1 MIIYLVCCCYTCFV
15 ILKKKEDWLEVFFNF
30 FFHHKIT
37 EKPIVSTLFFWEY
50 QNIIIINL
58 DRWKCGNW
66 GIYLIR
72 KKKEKL
78 KCLVKSKEDGRHR
91 KRYFPLFFDM
101 NMQVKFRVN
110 SGDFIIP
117 KYHPSAYFIKQIF
130 YFTFVMT
137 ADDPTKGFSVTAH
150 T

>member
-1 MIIYLVCCCYTCFV
+1 MIVGNEEIEEY
-15 ILKKKEDWLEVFFNF
+15 ILLE
-30 FFHHKIT
+30 
-37 EKPIVSTLFFWEY
+37 
-50 QNIIIINL
+50 
-58 DRWKCGNW
+58 
-66 GIYLIR
+66 
-72 KKKEKL
+72 KKEKL
-78 KCLVKSKEDGRHR
+78 KYLVKSKEDGTHR

-137 ADDPTKGFSVTAH
+137 ADDPIIGDLGLIRKRPKRLKPN
-150 T
+150 